1 MKKYLALIIFLLF
14 SVSIKAQ
21 SDTIKTTLSEVVVSA
36 NKTQTP
42 YYSVGSTVSVITS
55 EDISKKQLNTV
66 IDALR
71 EIPGLSVFQ
80 LGGPGMLAY
89 VNIRGANT
97 NHALVI
103 VDGVEM
109 NDPSSVS
116 NAFDFSSLNTN
127 DIDRIEIVSGPQSTL
142 YGSDAIS
149 GVVNIFTK
157 QGNVKSNYSLSAE
170 GGSNGYYRGNFSVG
184 GKQNIVGYFLSAG
197 RNGGDG
203 VSAANSVYGN
213 NEKDGF
219 TNNNVSTN
227 IFFDLTEWM
236 RFKLNYK
243 YVNFKSDIDQNE
255 KLGDDPNYTY
265 KFEEQLFKGS
275 VEASLLDNRWVQQMD
290 ISLLKRFS
298 NTIDEIDVLHPTTA
312 SDNHTNAQ
320 RFKFGWQHNLS
331 FIENNLI
338 TLGFET
344 ETEKANTKYVSQ
356 SEWGPYESLFP
367 SEKTTTNSFYLQDQF
382 NVANSFFVTAGL
394 RHDDNQKYG
403 GVTTYRI
410 ASSYYI
416 SPTGTKLKASYGTGF
431 KAPSLYYIFDPMYG
445 NPDLKP
451 EESRGFDAGFEQII
465 YKGKFQFGLTYFNIN
480 LENMFGFDASYKTIN
495 IAKASSNGFEFS
507 ASAKNIYSFSL
518 NVNYT
523 YTKTKDEYEGTA
535 DYDKPL
541 LRRPSHRLFV
551 GLNYEPIN
559 DLLLGLQLKYTGER
573 DDKDFSNYTTTRLTL
588 PAYTLV
594 NLSVSYNLFSYLT
607 LIGRIENLFDKQ
619 YEEVLY
625 YGTMGRSFY
634 AGINLNL

>member
-1 MKKYLALIIFLLF
+1 MKKYLAFIVFLLF
-14 SVSIKAQ
+14 SISIKAQ
-21 SDTIKTTLSEVVVSA
+21 SDTIKTTLSDVVVSA

-42 YYSVGSTVSVITS
+42 YYAIGSTVSVITS

-71 EIPGLSVFQ
+71 EIPGISVFQ

-157 QGNVKSNYSLSAE
+157 QGNVKPNYSLSAE
-170 GGSNGYYRGNFSVG
+170 GGSNGYYRGNFSLS

-227 IFFDLTEWM
+227 IFFDFTEWM

-275 VEASLLDNRWVQQMD
+275 FEASLLDNRWVQQMD
-290 ISLLKRFS
+290 ISMLKRFS
-298 NTIDEIDVLHPTTA
+298 NTIDEIDVMHPTTA

-382 NVANSFFVTAGL
+382 NVANSFFVSAGL
-394 RHDDNQKYG
+394 RRDDNQKYG

-410 ASSYYI
+410 APAYYI
-416 SPTGTKLKASYGTGF
+416 SSTGTKIKASYGTGF

-480 LENMFGFDASYKTIN
+480 LENMFGFDANYKTIN

-518 NVNYT
+518 NINYT

-551 GLNYEPIN
+551 GLNHEPIN
-559 DLLLGLQLKYTGER
+559 DLFLGIQLKYTGER
-573 DDKDFSNYTTTRLTL
+573 DDKDFSNYTTTRVTL

-594 NLSVSYNLFSYLT
+594 NLSISYNLFSYLT
-607 LIGRIENLFDKQ
+607 LIGRIENLFDKK

-625 YGTMGRSFY
+625 YGTLRRSFY